1 MCGDLRRRWERDDD
15 RPRHERTRDGYTA
28 GDGTFVEWDGRGM
41 ASRMTPTARAAVRTG
56 RLRCPRRTSRR
67 WRRGRTRAARATGS
81 RATRRW
87 TGPGSCT
94 WAGASTYVGNSPLSR
109 TDPTG
114 YCYAAGPLC
123 QVAGGGGFTN
133 VTQTLTSWSMSWI
146 PVYATI
152 TRGRVSFGIG
162 RSFWNGEDGGF
173 FGRGGFFRPRV
184 SFRIGL
190 PFPVFTSMARMVSL
204 GQESSPADLRIVG
217 AVGAGGKLE
226 EALRTT
232 RVY

>member
-1 MCGDLRRRWERDDD
+1 MR
-15 RPRHERTRDGYTA
+15 
-28 GDGTFVEWDGRGM
+28 V
-41 ASRMTPTARAAVRTG
+41 
-56 RLRCPRRTSRR
+56 
-67 WRRGRTRAARATGS
+67 RGRTERGDLGAGRRPRAQRLHGPRDSGPDRVRAHGGRVYDPRLGRFLS
-81 RATRRW
+81 PDPIVSEPLSGQGW
-87 TGPGSCT
+87 DPYS
-94 WAGASTYVGNSPLSR
+94 YVGNSPLSR